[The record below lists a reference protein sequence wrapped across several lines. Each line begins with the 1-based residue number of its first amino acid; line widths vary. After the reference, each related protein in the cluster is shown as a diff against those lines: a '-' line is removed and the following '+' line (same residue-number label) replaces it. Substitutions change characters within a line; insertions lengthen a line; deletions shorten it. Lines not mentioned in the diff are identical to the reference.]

1 MRTHVDLCSGI
12 GGFALGFIAAKLSEP
27 VLFCDFDEKVRKLL
41 RVRFPGIPIANDVKE
56 IASDP
61 KRFIRQRPFILTSGY
76 PCQPFSASGKRAGE
90 EDPRHIFP
98 HIAEIVAQTRP
109 AYCVFENVY
118 GHISLGLDKV
128 LSQMGSL
135 DYATATFIVPA
146 AGFRPHKRDRLW
158 IICKN
163 MANTDN
169 QGIWSCE
176 RRSDVDNEGSGGERG
191 ANRGRSSSHDEW
203 NDTQTTK
210 NERMDVA
217 NTKNSSGEQ
226 TEWERGESVGGGS
239 VDSIR
244 TEDQRKDIERT
255 TDVSD
260 TNSNGSSA
268 TKERGSSKE
277 TIHEEQTRQIGTLH
291 IEGASD
297 LSQATRDVANANDTR
312 NRTSKHEVERE
323 RSENIAKGQRGPQSE
338 LGGQGADVANTKGEG
353 LQGWKFSTA
362 IKSEEPRVSDTR
374 TESSDGKTEVL
385 ANSKS
390 INRDEHELVREY
402 GEAKTQE
409 VSGNRDGLRD
419 TQGKTVVNSKRK
431 SGETQLQWEQRV
443 LREQNRE
450 GQTER
455 PSGGD
460 VSERGIGETFTS
472 FRRIFDGISGW
483 LDEPGHIQRT
493 THLNEYRAERLK
505 QLGNALLPQITYRI
519 GLAIKEIEDKE

>member
-12 GGFALGFIAAKLSEP
+12 GGFSLGFIAAKLSEP
-27 VLFCDFDEKVRKLL
+27 VLLCDFDEKVRKLL

-61 KRFIRQRPFILTSGY
+61 KRFIHERPFILTSGY

-163 MANTDN
+163 MANTN
-169 QGIWSCE
+169 NEGIWSCE
-176 RRSDVDNEGSGGERG
+176 RGSDVDNEGSSGERG

-203 NDTQTTK
+203 HDTQTTK
-210 NERMDVA
+210 NERMVVA
-217 NTKNSSGEQ
+217 NTSGIRGQNFSRSDKETAKRSSENENVKSSNSCTS
-226 TEWERGESVGGGS
+226 
-239 VDSIR
+239 
-244 TEDQRKDIERT
+244 ERT

-268 TKERGSSKE
+268 TKERGSSEE

-338 LGGQGADVANTKGEG
+338 PSRQGADVANTKRG
-353 LQGWKFSTA
+353 
-362 IKSEEPRVSDTR
+362 
-374 TESSDGKTEVL
+374 
-385 ANSKS
+385 SK
-390 INRDEHELVREY
+390 
-402 GEAKTQE
+402 
-409 VSGNRDGLRD
+409 
-419 TQGKTVVNSKRK
+419 
-431 SGETQLQWEQRV
+431 ETQLQWEQRV
-443 LREQNRE
+443 LREKNKGWETDR
-450 GQTER
+450 
-455 PSGGD
+455 SGSQD
-460 VSERGIGETFTS
+460 ISDRGIGETFAS

>member
-41 RVRFPGIPIANDVKE
+41 KVRFPGIPIANDVKE
-56 IASDP
+56 IASEP
-61 KRFIRQRPFILTSGY
+61 KRFIRQRPFILSSGY

-109 AYCVFENVY
+109 TYCVFENVY

-163 MANTDN
+163 MANTN
-169 QGIWSCE
+169 NEGIWSCE
-176 RRSDVDNEGSGGERG
+176 RGSDVDNEGSSGERG
-191 ANRGRSSSHDEW
+191 ANRGGSSSHDEW
-203 NDTQTTK
+203 NDTKTTK
-210 NERMDVA
+210 DERMVVA
-217 NTKNSSGEQ
+217 NTKSKRLQPLENRAKIVQSPERQRIFRRSSDA
-226 TEWERGESVGGGS
+226 ER
-239 VDSIR
+239 IR
-244 TEDQRKDIERT
+244 
-255 TDVSD
+255 
-260 TNSNGSSA
+260 
-268 TKERGSSKE
+268 
-277 TIHEEQTRQIGTLH
+277 
-291 IEGASD
+291 
-297 LSQATRDVANANDTR
+297 
-312 NRTSKHEVERE
+312 
-323 RSENIAKGQRGPQSE
+323 QSE
-338 LGGQGADVANTKGEG
+338 
-353 LQGWKFSTA
+353 
-362 IKSEEPRVSDTR
+362 
-374 TESSDGKTEVL
+374 
-385 ANSKS
+385 
-390 INRDEHELVREY
+390 
-402 GEAKTQE
+402 
-409 VSGNRDGLRD
+409 
-419 TQGKTVVNSKRK
+419 TVVNSKRK
-431 SGETQLQWEQRV
+431 SRETQLQWEQRV

-472 FRRIFDGISGW
+472 FRGIFDGISGW
-483 LDEPGHIQRT
+483 LDEPRHIKRT
-493 THLNEYRAERLK
+493 THKNEHRAERLK

>member
-1 MRTHVDLCSGI
+1 M
-12 GGFALGFIAAKLSEP
+12 
-27 VLFCDFDEKVRKLL
+27 
-41 RVRFPGIPIANDVKE
+41 
-56 IASDP
+56 
-61 KRFIRQRPFILTSGY
+61 
-76 PCQPFSASGKRAGE
+76 
-90 EDPRHIFP
+90 
-98 HIAEIVAQTRP
+98 
-109 AYCVFENVY
+109 
-118 GHISLGLDKV
+118 DKKK
-128 LSQMGSL
+128 S
-135 DYATATFIVPA
+135 
-146 AGFRPHKRDRLW
+146 R
-158 IICKN
+158 N
-163 MANTDN
+163 
-169 QGIWSCE
+169 
-176 RRSDVDNEGSGGERG
+176 
-191 ANRGRSSSHDEW
+191 
-203 NDTQTTK
+203 
-210 NERMDVA
+210 VA
-217 NTKNSSGEQ
+217 NTKDSSGEQ
-226 TEWERGESVGGGS
+226 TEWERGESVGGGG
-239 VDSIR
+239 VDSIWS
-244 TEDQRKDIERT
+244 EDQRKDIERT
-255 TDVSD
+255 TDVSN

-268 TKERGSSKE
+268 TKERGSFEE
-277 TIHEEQTRQIGTLH
+277 TIHEEQTRQIGTLD

-297 LSQATRDVANANDTR
+297 LSETKR
-312 NRTSKHEVERE
+312 
-323 RSENIAKGQRGPQSE
+323 
-338 LGGQGADVANTKGEG
+338 DVANTKGEG